1 MSKGVPKRD
10 VNLFLK
16 EYDVLCDSQTYH
28 DEQVC
33 DALSTHSGLR
43 TLYRRWESDELSD
56 DTDDFKFDRA
66 VLLFNSRDYYQCHD
80 ILEAIWNRVEEP
92 QRTIVHGLLQCAV
105 GLYHLANQNHRG
117 AMMELGEGRCKLR
130 KMNFR
135 SGPFQQ
141 FEKEIS
147 AVLDFIYE
155 TQLEL
160 AACTD
165 DLCLRMD
172 GSDRSYQLL
181 GSFGAGQ
188 KLYEFEHESDNA
200 CYINFEPEGLYS
212 SVKTTR
218 VKVPLLHA
226 TEEQLKAYEY
236 DC

>member
-1 MSKGVPKRD
+1 
-10 VNLFLK
+10 
-16 EYDVLCDSQTYH
+16 
-28 DEQVC
+28 
-33 DALSTHSGLR
+33 
-43 TLYRRWESDELSD
+43 
-56 DTDDFKFDRA
+56 
-66 VLLFNSRDYYQCHD
+66 
-80 ILEAIWNRVEEP
+80 
-92 QRTIVHGLLQCAV
+92 
-105 GLYHLANQNHRG
+105 
-117 AMMELGEGRCKLR
+117 MMELGEGRCKLR